1 MRSRAS
7 NPCGRTQPTR
17 RSSSGTPE
25 APQLTSLTH
34 ADLVGSLR
42 AAGCVFAEDEAELL
56 LAEARS
62 PGHLEEMLT
71 LRVDGLPLEH
81 VLGWAAFRGLRI
93 LVDSRVFVPR
103 RRTELLVEET
113 VRIAPHRATVVDL
126 CCGTGAVAT
135 ALLNELT
142 DARVIAADIDPA
154 AVASARRNLEAR
166 GGTVL
171 QGDLFDPLPR
181 ELRGTVDVIVANA
194 PYVPTEAIQL
204 MPQEAREH
212 EDIVAL
218 DGGEDGLDI
227 QRRVVLGVTEWL
239 RPGGW
244 LIIETSESQSL
255 LTASLFTAVGLSA
268 RIVRS
273 EELDATAVV
282 GHLPLD

>member
-1 MRSRAS
+1 
-7 NPCGRTQPTR
+7 
-17 RSSSGTPE
+17 
-25 APQLTSLTH
+25 
-34 ADLVGSLR
+34 
-42 AAGCVFAEDEAELL
+42 
-56 LAEARS
+56 
-62 PGHLEEMLT
+62 MLT

-113 VRIAPHRATVVDL
+113 VRIAPRGATVVDL

>member
-1 MRSRAS
+1 
-7 NPCGRTQPTR
+7 
-17 RSSSGTPE
+17 
-25 APQLTSLTH
+25 
-34 ADLVGSLR
+34 
-42 AAGCVFAEDEAELL
+42 
-56 LAEARS
+56 
-62 PGHLEEMLT
+62 MLT

-93 LVDSRVFVPR
+93 AVDPRVFVPR

-113 VRIAPHRATVVDL
+113 VRVALPGALVVDL

-154 AVASARRNLEAR
+154 AVASARRNLESR
-166 GGTVL
+166 GGTVV

-194 PYVPTEAIQL
+194 PYVPTDAIPL
-204 MPQEAREH
+204 MPPEAREH
-212 EDIVAL
+212 EDVVAL
-218 DGGEDGLDI
+218 DGGQDGLDI

-273 EELDATAVV
+273 ELLDGTAVV